1 MNVTPLPLWNGDVP
15 SRGAS
20 VYHPEKRGLQMG
32 QQATLCSP
40 FTNFNMVSVC
50 VGMALGIVATPLLV
64 HHCFPRLSPA
74 SLWPCTQSQTD
85 PIYTHTHIY
94 WLYMK
99 LYTNHVQPFDML
111 LFSHRALP
119 DHFFILQN
127 NTNVFI
133 SIFSVQSFPL
143 CSLTL
148 KQNAAT
154 QSASNIVSPYLT

>member
-85 PIYTHTHIY
+85 PIYTHTHTYIDSI
-94 WLYMK
+94 WN
-99 LYTNHVQPFDML
+99 YTQITSSL
-111 LFSHRALP
+111 LICFCFHTAHSQ
-119 DHFFILQN
+119 I
-127 NTNVFI
+127 
-133 SIFSVQSFPL
+133 IFSSYKIIQMYSFRYSVSSHFPFVV
-143 CSLTL
+143 SL
-148 KQNAAT
+148 
-154 QSASNIVSPYLT
+154 